1 MSGPA
6 KLADVTHMNE
16 NRPAAPRQGL
26 CGAESCASLQ
36 HAKRRRRGGGP
47 SEMAGGRFCAASGP
61 HDGGKGKGCALSHS
75 LILLSSA
82 PAGASSPQK
91 GGRPSFPI
99 LLASLGRREK
109 GCDESMRQRPAFPAC
124 KTSRQA
130 WRGWQGKSPRT
141 VQPPGAFLYPV
152 LLWGFTS
159 LIRKRSESQR
169 LLDAG
174 LHYALAGFPHATC
187 FTGG

>member
-16 NRPAAPRQGL
+16 NLPVAPRQCL

-141 VQPPGAFLYPV
+141 VQPPGAFL
-152 LLWGFTS
+152 
-159 LIRKRSESQR
+159 IRKRSESQR

-174 LHYALAGFPHATC
+174 FHYALAGLPHATC
-187 FTGG
+187 FTGD

>member
-1 MSGPA
+1 M
-6 KLADVTHMNE
+6 KIV
-16 NRPAAPRQGL
+16 
-26 CGAESCASLQ
+26 
-36 HAKRRRRGGGP
+36 RRRPDSAYVEQSLVLLSNTLSGGDEGAALQRWQAAV
-47 SEMAGGRFCAASGP
+47 SARRFCAASGP

-82 PAGASSPQK
+82 PVGASSPQK

-141 VQPPGAFLYPV
+141 VQPPGAFL
-152 LLWGFTS
+152 
-159 LIRKRSESQR
+159 IRKRSESQR

-174 LHYALAGFPHATC
+174 LHYALTGLPHATC
-187 FTGG
+187 FTGD

>member
-1 MSGPA
+1 MPMWSRALCFSPTRQAAATRG
-6 KLADVTHMNE
+6 
-16 NRPAAPRQGL
+16 RPFRDG
-26 CGAESCASLQ
+26 
-36 HAKRRRRGGGP
+36 RRPFLRGGSARLAGRM
-47 SEMAGGRFCAASGP
+47 MAEKGR
-61 HDGGKGKGCALSHS
+61 DALSHS

-82 PAGASSPQK
+82 PVGASSPQK

-141 VQPPGAFLYPV
+141 VQPPGAFL
-152 LLWGFTS
+152 
-159 LIRKRSESQR
+159 IRKRSESQR

-174 LHYALAGFPHATC
+174 LHYALAGLPHATC
-187 FTGG
+187 FSGD